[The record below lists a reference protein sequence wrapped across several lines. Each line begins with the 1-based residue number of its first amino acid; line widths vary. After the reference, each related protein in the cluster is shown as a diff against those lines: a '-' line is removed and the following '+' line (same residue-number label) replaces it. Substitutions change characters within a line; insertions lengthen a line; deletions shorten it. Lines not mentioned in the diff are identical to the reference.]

1 MDNIMEKLNKL
12 QSNNSSWSDWDLKE
26 IKKLLQMYLIICKN
40 EAAICDLIYGYH
52 GCDSWEDIFRD
63 FNPAYC
69 DDKASGVQ
77 VAIEQV
83 EQLIERGEN

>member
-1 MDNIMEKLNKL
+1 MDNIMEKLSKL
-12 QSNNSSWSDWDLKE
+12 QSNNSSWSDWDLQE
-26 IKKLLQMYLIICKN
+26 IKKLLEIYFVICKN
-40 EAAICDLIYGYH
+40 EAAIFDLIYGYH

-63 FNPAYC
+63 FNSDHF

-83 EQLIERGEN
+83 DELIKQKS